1 MSSPNLESCPNELSK
16 FGAHLE
22 RLSADGPLTNP
33 EFLKWSP
40 KLVSPNM
47 LSKNNLLFVTLQPY
61 TVILTTP

>member
-16 FGAHLE
+16 FGTSFGKVV
-22 RLSADGPLTNP
+22 RWTPDGPLTNP

-47 LSKNNLLFVTLQPY
+47 LSKNNLHFVTLRS
-61 TVILTTP
+61 